1 VSRAAR
7 GQDAERSACAYLE
20 RRGLVLVERNF
31 RTRRGEIDLVM
42 RQGRDLVFIEVRYR
56 SNHRFGGGLESVD
69 AAKRRRLI
77 AAAQEYLQRHGNRCA
92 ARFDV
97 VAMDADGRIDW
108 IRNAFDAG

>member
-7 GQDAERSACAYLE
+7 GQDAERRACAYLE
-20 RRGLVLVERNF
+20 RRGLILVERNF
-31 RTRRGEIDLVM
+31 RTRRGEIDLIM

-56 SNHRFGGGLESVD
+56 RDQCFGGGLESVD

-77 AAAQEYLQRHGNRCA
+77 AAAQAYLQRHGHRCS

-97 VAMDADGRIDW
+97 VALDADGSIDW
-108 IRNAFDAG
+108 VRNAFDAD